1 MKQDCADD
9 IHRIMSQ
16 NKQPMLIF
24 SKKY

>member
-9 IHRIMSQ
+9 IHRIMSE